1 MSTPLAPGARLV
13 LAVVPV
19 AALAALAALALSGS
33 AQAELLGDPGA
44 WVRWGGPVLGA
55 ANHLAAAVVLG
66 TLVLLLGVLPYR
78 GGRAAAW
85 RRAMTMLAWAAPV
98 WAVLN
103 LADVLLRYARAAGR
117 AVGGAEFGQE
127 LAYYLTELSA
137 GRASMVATV
146 LIGLAAVVSVGIT
159 SYRGVA
165 LAAVPAFAVLVP
177 WSVRGHAGSA
187 ADHGMAI
194 SAMWLHLVSVSV
206 WVGGLVVLCLL
217 ARTLREHTADVMRR
231 YSTVALWCFV
241 LVGVS
246 GLASGWLRLNEPGD
260 LTGRYGGLLVAKAV
274 TFTALGA
281 LGWWHR
287 RRTVTALSNGGSR
300 VGAFWRL
307 AGGESLLMGTVIGV
321 SAVLAVTPTPVPDTL
336 PYVPAPAEELS
347 GRPVPPPPQAGT
359 WLTQVDPD
367 VLLATGVVALAVV
380 YLAGARRVGRQA
392 PDQPWPRRRTGAFLT
407 GVAVLGWVIMGG
419 PAVYGQVMFSAHL
432 VVLVTIT
439 FVVPALWAMGAPV
452 SLALQALP
460 PRSDDSRGPREYLL
474 AMTGSRAGRFL
485 ARPVVTIAALA
496 LSWVV
501 FHATGLF
508 DLALTTQI
516 GLVLMLV
523 HFSALGYLF
532 VTIFLPTDPALRQA
546 DDGRPTPVPAV
557 ALGLLASA
565 LLAVGVVVL
574 ARMDRLLAADY
585 FGALGLPWG
594 VDALADQRAGALV
607 LGLLG
612 GIPMLAFIAVA
623 ARVHRAGSQALPA
636 AIARDGLGSRTT
648 HDDGGA
654 GPHVLSPAAVR
665 REAPTPDEQLEDAEA
680 RAYARMLARRDRGRR

>member
-1 MSTPLAPGARLV
+1 M
-13 LAVVPV
+13 
-19 AALAALAALALSGS
+19 
-33 AQAELLGDPGA
+33 
-44 WVRWGGPVLGA
+44 
-55 ANHLAAAVVLG
+55 
-66 TLVLLLGVLPYR
+66 
-78 GGRAAAW
+78 
-85 RRAMTMLAWAAPV
+85 
-98 WAVLN
+98 
-103 LADVLLRYARAAGR
+103 
-117 AVGGAEFGQE
+117 
-127 LAYYLTELSA
+127 
-137 GRASMVATV
+137 
-146 LIGLAAVVSVGIT
+146 
-159 SYRGVA
+159 
-165 LAAVPAFAVLVP
+165 
-177 WSVRGHAGSA
+177 
-187 ADHGMAI
+187 
-194 SAMWLHLVSVSV
+194 
-206 WVGGLVVLCLL
+206 
-217 ARTLREHTADVMRR
+217 
-231 YSTVALWCFV
+231 
-241 LVGVS
+241 
-246 GLASGWLRLNEPGD
+246 
-260 LTGRYGGLLVAKAV
+260 
-274 TFTALGA
+274 
-281 LGWWHR
+281 
-287 RRTVTALSNGGSR
+287 
-300 VGAFWRL
+300 
-307 AGGESLLMGTVIGV
+307 
-321 SAVLAVTPTPVPDTL
+321 
-336 PYVPAPAEELS
+336 
-347 GRPVPPPPQAGT
+347 
-359 WLTQVDPD
+359 
-367 VLLATGVVALAVV
+367 LLATGVVALAVV